1 MPQHQPASATVETPA
16 AKPAGGHATAVRPPA
31 LDVTPFTAAAAPA
44 ATRPSHPAE
53 VIRPPQGENPP
64 PRPEA
69 AAPTVRTWVGDTTW
83 RASELAAETARP
95 AAAGTAQAS
104 QPTAAAAPQAPS
116 AAPLPAAEAVS
127 PEGTPRPASLLLQD
141 TPSPPTGTSADATPR
156 EAAATPAAVTRPH
169 GAAAAAQGQPSLQP
183 GAAPP
188 LATQPLPLFAPVAG
202 APPAGLPSL
211 PEALTALAHADPGTA
226 RQITQ
231 TVLPQANAGMG
242 AAVLFFLSA
251 LRGGDLRGWLGDRAV
266 KSLEAAGKGDAVG
279 RLSGEF
285 SGLSRQAADTPAG
298 DWRQVGIPIVADGQ
312 VSELRLAT
320 RHQQE
325 DGTGEDELEGEGHRF
340 VLDMETSRFGPVQL
354 DGLIRQQAIRL
365 VVRTAGTLPGE
376 VRHGITR
383 VFGDAVAAIGHD
395 GILTFQTGTEAWLQ
409 LARRD
414 GGRLRISRP
423 QA

>member
-1 MPQHQPASATVETPA
+1 M
-16 AKPAGGHATAVRPPA
+16 
-31 LDVTPFTAAAAPA
+31 
-44 ATRPSHPAE
+44 
-53 VIRPPQGENPP
+53 
-64 PRPEA
+64 
-69 AAPTVRTWVGDTTW
+69 RTWVGNTTW
-83 RASELAAETARP
+83 RASELAAETPRP

-104 QPTAAAAPQAPS
+104 QPAATAAPQAPT
-116 AAPLPAAEAVS
+116 AAPLPAAEEVS
-127 PEGTPRPASLLLQD
+127 PEGTPRPASPLLQD
-141 TPSPPTGTSADATPR
+141 TPSAPTGASADATTR
-156 EAAATPAAVTRPH
+156 ETAATPVTATRPH
-169 GAAAAAQGQPSLQP
+169 GAAAATHGPPSLQP
-183 GAAPP
+183 GEAPP
-188 LATQPLPLFAPVAG
+188 LATQPLPPFTAAPG
-202 APPAGLPSL
+202 APPASLPSL
-211 PEALTALAHADPGTA
+211 PDALTALAQGDPGTA

-266 KSLEAAGKGDAVG
+266 KAMEAAGKGDAVG

-298 DWRQVGIPIVADGQ
+298 DWRQVAIPIVADGQ

-325 DGTGEDELEGEGHRF
+325 DGAGEDELEGEGHRF

-365 VVRTAGTLPGE
+365 VVRTGGTLPGE
-376 VRHGITR
+376 VRHGIAQ
-383 VFGDAVAAIGHD
+383 VFTDAVQAIGHD
-395 GILTFQTGTEAWLQ
+395 GALTFQTGTEAWLQ
-409 LARRD
+409 LAGRD

-423 QA
+423 QS